1 MKAFYAEIEIDAPAE
16 VVWSHITDLA
26 GYGKWHAI
34 IPSIS
39 GELHEGALLEM
50 RVSGVERPLR
60 GEVLRL
66 DPGRELSM
74 LALWP
79 LGLVRP
85 VHTQRV
91 EPTDTG
97 RTRYVCQE
105 TFRGLLVP
113 FLASTLERN
122 VGLLYRAT
130 CEGLKAYVE
139 QAQQP

>member
-1 MKAFYAEIEIDAPAE
+1 MRTFYAEIEIDAPAE
-16 VVWSHITDLA
+16 AVWSQVIDLA
-26 GYGKWHAI
+26 GYGEWHAI
-34 IPSIS
+34 IPSIR
-39 GELHEGALLEM
+39 GEPHEGALLEM

-60 GEVLRL
+60 GKVLRL
-66 DPGRELSM
+66 DPGRELSL

-91 EPTDTG
+91 EPSDAG

-113 FLASTLERN
+113 FLASALERN
-122 VGLLYRAT
+122 VGPLYQTT

-139 QAQQP
+139 QAQSV